1 MQITEELIREIVTEV
16 VGRIEAMRSKSQ
28 KSFSSAAPQ
37 VRFHSKV
44 LTGGDVEYYFRE
56 GVEVLRLSSKTII
69 TPLAKERSG
78 DLKIELILE

>member
-1 MQITEELIREIVTEV
+1 MQITEELIRKIVTEV
-16 VGRIEAMRSKSQ
+16 VGRIEAMRGKSQ
-28 KSFSSAAPQ
+28 NSFSSAAPQ
-37 VRFHSKV
+37 VSFHSKV
-44 LTGGDVEYYFRE
+44 LTGEDIEYYFRE

>member
-16 VGRIEAMRSKSQ
+16 VGRIEAMRGESQ
-28 KSFSSAAPQ
+28 NSFSSAAPQ

-44 LTGGDVEYYFRE
+44 LTGEDIEYYFRE

>member
-16 VGRIEAMRSKSQ
+16 VGRIEVMRSKSEN
-28 KSFSSAAPQ
+28 SLRSVAPQ

-56 GVEVLRLSSKTII
+56 GVEVLTLSPKTII

>member
-16 VGRIEAMRSKSQ
+16 VDRIEVMRSKNENSLR
-28 KSFSSAAPQ
+28 SAAPQ

-56 GVEVLRLSSKTII
+56 GVEVLTLSPKTIT
-69 TPLAKERSG
+69 TPLAKERSR
-78 DLKIELILE
+78 DLKIELIVD